1 MKAILS
7 RRTFVAAVGG
17 GIVGAGSTSLA
28 TRVSRASA
36 ATPIGARTAAAVDYV
51 DQDGWMLTPDD
62 ARAMAQAATV
72 TPTPVTPT
80 SRP

>member
-17 GIVGAGSTSLA
+17 GIVGAGSVSLA
-28 TRVSRASA
+28 SRVSRASA
-36 ATPIGARTAAAVDYV
+36 DAPVGAPTAASVNYV

-62 ARAMAQAATV
+62 ARAMAQAAAATPSTV
-72 TPTPVTPT
+72 APTP
-80 SRP
+80 RP